1 MEKIRENEKMST
13 KFLEISV
20 QMTERI
26 FENFPLTLAKSVR
39 RRQTPRFSNES
50 SLAIIRFVI
59 FGHGERGRT
68 FERMGVDAWKKIC
81 YHSGG
86 FNLYSLV

>member
-59 FGHGERGRT
+59 FGHGERGGRCQ
-68 FERMGVDAWKKIC
+68 EVMLQIKKKLDKKTE
-81 YHSGG
+81 S
-86 FNLYSLV
+86 

>member
-26 FENFPLTLAKSVR
+26 FENFPLTLTISVR
-39 RRQTPRFSNES
+39 CRQTPRFSNEG

-59 FGHGERGRT
+59 F
-68 FERMGVDAWKKIC
+68 A
-81 YHSGG
+81 
-86 FNLYSLV
+86 

>member
-1 MEKIRENEKMST
+1 MST

-39 RRQTPRFSNES
+39 RRQTPRFSNEG

-59 FGHGERGRT
+59 F
-68 FERMGVDAWKKIC
+68 A
-81 YHSGG
+81 
-86 FNLYSLV
+86 